1 MASLTLKDIPDE
13 LLELLRQRAKQED
26 RSLNQQVLELLAGA
40 VATAPSKAAVGEEEI
55 ASQVAAWRELAGQ
68 WSSEQSVQ
76 EELDEL
82 YGTRTLGREVEL

>member
-40 VATAPSKAAVGEEEI
+40 VATAPSKVAVGEEI
-55 ASQVAAWRELAGQ
+55 ASQVVAWRELAGQ

-82 YGTRTLGREVEL
+82 YGARTLGREVEL

>member
-40 VATAPSKAAVGEEEI
+40 VATAPSKVAVGEEI

-76 EELDEL
+76 EELDEP
-82 YGTRTLGREVEL
+82 YGARTLGREVEL

>member
-40 VATAPSKAAVGEEEI
+40 VATAPSKVAVGEEI

-82 YGTRTLGREVEL
+82 YGARTLGREVEL